1 LNSVI
6 VGLDIGT
13 SFVRAV
19 IAEYTENS
27 SIKITGYGKSVS
39 RNSMRKGAI
48 VNIEETVR
56 ALSEALEAAELLA
69 GSEATA
75 CIVSIGG
82 NQIEGISQKGVV
94 PISAKG
100 KGNREIARADID
112 RAIETAKAVVI
123 PMDRQ
128 ILHVVPQSYKVD
140 DVEGIK
146 DPINMIGVRLEVN
159 VYIITTAIT
168 AVQNIK
174 SCITRAGYSLNTVM
188 LKTLAATQATL
199 TEEELELGSIIID
212 LGGGTTDVL
221 VLYEGAPVCSASI
234 PIGGILI
241 TNDIAVVKGISRD
254 AAEKIKIN
262 SGCCW
267 QELIEHYESVIIP
280 GVGGRSPEEITK
292 SELCEIIQVRVE
304 EILLMAR
311 KEIINKSIV
320 SELSGNIVLTGGGAA
335 LPGIVELT
343 QAVFNTSAV
352 RVGIPMGLA
361 PDSLEECRTPEYAS
375 AIGLA
380 MSAMP
385 GGALKKQNN
394 LDIAQHNSYNGTH
407 ERNEKSFVEKAKG
420 YWREFF

>member
-1 LNSVI
+1 MNSVI

-13 SFVRAV
+13 SFVRAI

-39 RNSMRKGAI
+39 HNSMRKGAI
-48 VNIEETVR
+48 VNIEATVR

-69 GSEATA
+69 GSEAAA

-82 NQIEGISQKGVV
+82 SQIEGINQKGIV

-174 SCITRAGYSLNTVM
+174 SCIMRAGYALSTVM
-188 LKTLAATQATL
+188 LKTLAATQAAL
-199 TEEELELGSIIID
+199 TAEELELGSIIID

-234 PIGGILI
+234 PIGGIFV
-241 TNDIAVVKGISRD
+241 TNDIAVVKGISWD
-254 AAEKIKIN
+254 AAEKIKKT

-267 QELIEHYESVIIP
+267 KDIIEDYEDVLIP
-280 GVGGRSPEEITK
+280 GVGGRAPEVITRT
-292 SELCEIIQVRVE
+292 ELCEIIQVRVE
-304 EILLMAR
+304 EILRMAR
-311 KEIINKSIV
+311 KEIINKSII

-335 LPGIVELT
+335 LTGIVELT
-343 QAVFNTSAV
+343 QQVFNTSAV

-361 PDSLEECRTPEYAS
+361 QDSLEECRTPEYAC

-394 LDIAQHNSYNGTH
+394 LDIVQHNSYNGTH

-420 YWREFF
+420 YLREFF